1 MIDLNSLIIIIIVTT
16 KKLILEMFHNRN
28 LYMFLI
34 EMNVQA
40 VVVVVVGIVYR
51 VSYDLEVKKYCVL
64 FLLLINQKYE
74 ISLH

>member
-1 MIDLNSLIIIIIVTT
+1 
-16 KKLILEMFHNRN
+16 MFRNRN

-40 VVVVVVGIVYR
+40 AVVVAVGIVYR